1 MRSCPLDRFRQ
12 VITLNQLVKY
22 NVAAGAARTALG
34 ITGRPRVNATKAEA
48 NMTKVEIIG
57 PAPSTYTRVA
67 RMVCEEKAI
76 PYELKQSPPHSPD
89 VDAIHPFG
97 KVPVMRHGDFELCES
112 KAIATYLDLSF
123 PGPKLIPT
131 DPRHAAL
138 TEQWVS
144 LVNTKMDGTLVRTY
158 LFNYIFPKTGDG
170 KPDRKAIDA
179 VAPAV
184 EDAIDLLDRAVAKA
198 GFLAGDSFTV
208 ADINVMPI
216 LAYLKNFPESGNA
229 IAAAKSL
236 SAYYDRLAAR
246 PSFRNTVPPPRQQA
260 RAS

>member
-1 MRSCPLDRFRQ
+1 M
-12 VITLNQLVKY
+12 
-22 NVAAGAARTALG
+22 
-34 ITGRPRVNATKAEA
+34 A
-48 NMTKVEIIG
+48 NVEIIG
-57 PAPSTYTRVA
+57 FAPSTYVRVA

-76 PYELKQSPPHSPD
+76 PYDLKPAAPHSPD
-89 VDAIHPFG
+89 VAAIHPFG
-97 KVPVMRHGDFELCES
+97 KIPVMRHGDFELCES

-158 LFNYIFPKTGDG
+158 LLNYIFPKGSDG
-170 KPDRKAIDA
+170 SPDRKVIDA
-179 VAPAV
+179 VVPAV
-184 EDAIDLLDRAVAKA
+184 EQEIDLLDRAVAK
-198 GFLAGDSFTV
+198 GGYLAGDSFTL

-216 LAYLKNFPESGNA
+216 LAYLKNFPESGSA

-246 PSFRNTVPPPRQQA
+246 PSFQKTTPPPRPQA
-260 RAS
+260 KAS

>member
-1 MRSCPLDRFRQ
+1 MP
-12 VITLNQLVKY
+12 
-22 NVAAGAARTALG
+22 
-34 ITGRPRVNATKAEA
+34 
-48 NMTKVEIIG
+48 KVELIG

-67 RMVCEEKAI
+67 RMVCEEKTI
-76 PYELKQSPPHSPD
+76 PYELKQMPPHSPD

-131 DPRHAAL
+131 EPRQAAL

-158 LFNYIFPKTGDG
+158 LLNYIFPKGSDG
-170 KPDRKAIDA
+170 KPDRKVIDA
-179 VAPAV
+179 VVPAV
-184 EDAIDLLDRAVAKA
+184 KDEIDLLDRTVAKN

-216 LAYLKNFPESGNA
+216 LAYLRNFPESGAA

-236 SAYYDRLAAR
+236 SAYFDRLSAR
-246 PSFRNTVPPPRQQA
+246 PSFQNTVPPPPPQQQA
-260 RAS
+260 KAS

>member
-1 MRSCPLDRFRQ
+1 MP
-12 VITLNQLVKY
+12 
-22 NVAAGAARTALG
+22 
-34 ITGRPRVNATKAEA
+34 
-48 NMTKVEIIG
+48 KVEIVG
-57 PAPSTYTRVA
+57 PAPSTYTRAA
-67 RMVCEEKAI
+67 RMVCEEKSI

-131 DPRHAAL
+131 EPRHAAL

-158 LFNYIFPKTGDG
+158 LLNYVFPKGADG
-170 KPDRKAIDA
+170 KPDRNVIDG

-184 EDAIDLLDRAVAKA
+184 QDEIRLLDRAVAKG
-198 GFLAGDSFTV
+198 GFLAGDSFTF
-208 ADINVMPI
+208 ADINVLPI
-216 LAYLKNFPESGNA
+216 LAYLRNFPESGAA
-229 IAAAKSL
+229 ITAAKSL
-236 SAYYDRLAAR
+236 SAYYERLSAR
-246 PSFRNTVPPPRQQA
+246 PSFQNTVPPPPPR
-260 RAS
+260 S

>member
-1 MRSCPLDRFRQ
+1 MP
-12 VITLNQLVKY
+12 T
-22 NVAAGAARTALG
+22 
-34 ITGRPRVNATKAEA
+34 
-48 NMTKVEIIG
+48 VELIG

-131 DPRHAAL
+131 EPRQAAL

-144 LVNTKMDGTLVRTY
+144 LVNTRIDGTLVRTY
-158 LFNYIFPKTGDG
+158 LLNYIFPKGADG
-170 KPDRKAIDA
+170 KPDRKVIDG
-179 VAPAV
+179 VVPAV
-184 EDAIDLLDRAVAKA
+184 KHELDLLDRTVAKT
-198 GFLAGDSFTV
+198 GFLAGDSFTL
-208 ADINVMPI
+208 ADINVLPI
-216 LAYLKNFPESGNA
+216 LAYLRNFPESGAA
-229 IAAAKSL
+229 IATAKSL
-236 SAYYDRLAAR
+236 SAYFDRLSAR
-246 PSFRNTVPPPRQQA
+246 PSFQNTVPLPPPPQQA
-260 RAS
+260 KAS

>member
-1 MRSCPLDRFRQ
+1 MKRLRSK
-12 VITLNQLVKY
+12 VK
-22 NVAAGAARTALG
+22 G
-34 ITGRPRVNATKAEA
+34 EA
-48 NMTKVEIIG
+48 NMAKIEIIG
-57 PAPSTYTRVA
+57 PAASTYTRVA

-76 PYELKQSPPHSPD
+76 PYDLKQSPPHSPD

-158 LFNYIFPKTGDG
+158 LFAYIFPKTGDG
-170 KPDRKAIDA
+170 SPDRKAIDA

-184 EDAIDLLDRAVAKA
+184 AQEISLLDRAVAK
-198 GFLAGDSFTV
+198 GGYLAGDSFTF
-208 ADINVMPI
+208 ADINLMPI
-216 LAYLKNFPESGNA
+216 LAYLKNFPESASA

-236 SAYYDRLAAR
+236 SAYYDRLSAR
-246 PSFRNTVPPPRQQA
+246 PSFRNTVPPPPPRQQA
-260 RAS
+260 KAS

>member
-1 MRSCPLDRFRQ
+1 
-12 VITLNQLVKY
+12 
-22 NVAAGAARTALG
+22 
-34 ITGRPRVNATKAEA
+34 
-48 NMTKVEIIG
+48 MTKVELIG

-67 RMVCEEKAI
+67 RMVCEEKNI
-76 PYELKQSPPHSPD
+76 PYEFKQMPPHSPD

-131 DPRHAAL
+131 EPRRAAL

-158 LFNYIFPKTGDG
+158 LLNYIFPKGSDG
-170 KPDRKAIDA
+170 KPDRNVIDA
-179 VAPAV
+179 VVPAV
-184 EDAIDLLDRAVAKA
+184 RDEIDLLDRTIAKN

-216 LAYLKNFPESGNA
+216 LAYLRNFPESGAA

-236 SAYYDRLAAR
+236 SAYFDRLSAR
-246 PSFRNTVPPPRQQA
+246 PSFQNTVPPPPQQQQA
-260 RAS
+260 KAS

>member
-1 MRSCPLDRFRQ
+1 M
-12 VITLNQLVKY
+12 
-22 NVAAGAARTALG
+22 
-34 ITGRPRVNATKAEA
+34 PRV
-48 NMTKVEIIG
+48 EIMG

-67 RMVCEEKAI
+67 CMVCEEKAI
-76 PYELKQSPPHSPD
+76 PYDLKHSLPHSAD
-89 VDAIHPFG
+89 VSAIHPFG

-138 TEQWVS
+138 TEQSVS

-158 LFNYIFPKTGDG
+158 LFNYIFPKAADG
-170 KPDRKAIDA
+170 SPDRQAIDA
-179 VAPAV
+179 MAPAV
-184 EDAIDLLDRAVAKA
+184 KQEIDLLDRAVAKG
-198 GFLAGDSFTV
+198 GFLAGDSFTF

-216 LAYLKNFPESGNA
+216 LAYLKNFPEAGGA

-236 SAYYDRLAAR
+236 SAYYDRLTAR
-246 PSFRNTVPPPRQQA
+246 PSFQKTTPPPRQA
-260 RAS
+260 AKAS